1 MSDEQTLHDDEAFV
15 FGDETGQKRKVQRKP
30 KNPKPAKVSKPEG
43 AASKKQRSKKS
54 DLKEV
59 EREIR
64 KAMKVKKGDIAEAP
78 AASADASSAV
88 DGKKQRASVKKAAA
102 KPVARSLLGRGK
114 PAPAAGMSVI
124 SQQIIKML
132 VEEAYKHIEEKKAA
146 AAAALA
152 SIANDSPC
160 GTTAPP
166 VAVCGDAPT
175 VREP

>member
-1 MSDEQTLHDDEAFV
+1 MSDEQTLRDDEAFV

-43 AASKKQRSKKS
+43 AAPKKQRSKKS
-54 DLKEV
+54 DLKAV

-64 KAMKVKKGDIAEAP
+64 KSKKAKKSDTAEVP

-114 PAPAAGMSVI
+114 PAPAAGGSVI
-124 SQQIIKML
+124 SQQIIEML
-132 VEEAYKHIEEKKAA
+132 VEEANKRIEEKKAVA
-146 AAAALA
+146 ATALA
-152 SIANDSPC
+152 SIANGSPC
-160 GTTAPP
+160 DMTAPP